1 VFSRSLIGAGGYNWS
16 CYTGD
21 EIETLVEAAV
31 STNDHNERL
40 ALYAQI
46 NDFVSEHSIVWPL
59 FSREGV
65 VATRANVDGLEVF
78 ATGMHLF
85 QNIVISE

>member
-1 VFSRSLIGAGGYNWS
+1 MREDI
-16 CYTGD
+16 TGVVIPGMKSKPLLKLPYPQMIIMKD
-21 EIETLVEAAV
+21 L
-31 STNDHNERL
+31 H
-40 ALYAQI
+40 YMPI
-46 NDFVSEHSIVWPL
+46 NDFVSEHSIVL
-59 FSREGV
+59 ASLLEKGV